1 MATKVTV
8 QKEAFA
14 DSLAMVGRAVGSH
27 SHLPILANVM
37 LASDEGQLRLSAT
50 DLTVGI
56 TVWMDANM
64 DGSLAL
70 TLPARTL
77 TDVVNA
83 LSESEVQFSVNGKP
97 EAALKSG
104 SFKGVVKGNEA
115 SEFPSIPVFD
125 VSQGISFDAST
136 LKEMIQS
143 VAFAASVD
151 DSRPVLA
158 GVLLMLD
165 EQTLA
170 MAATDGFRL
179 AVRKTDLPARVGK
192 KQVIV
197 PAAALKELARI
208 LGATKCSRVT
218 LYMPPSGA
226 QVVLRCE
233 NVQLVSQLID
243 GRFPD
248 YQVIVPKSYKTR
260 TVVARTELLKAC
272 KQAGIMA
279 RAGSNVVRFQLKPGD
294 ENTGKVIVLAEA
306 DETGESEIELDAT
319 VEGPELEIAFN
330 VKFLQDALEAIE
342 TKTIVMETSTHKT
355 PAVIR
360 PAGEENYTYVLMPMH
375 IDGK

>member
-8 QKEAFA
+8 QKTAFS

-27 SHLPILANVM
+27 SHLPILSNVL

-83 LSESEVQFSVNGKP
+83 LSDPEVQFSVNGKP

-136 LKEMIQS
+136 MKEMIQS

-158 GVLLMLD
+158 GVLFMLD
-165 EQTLA
+165 DQTLT

-179 AVRKTDLPARVGK
+179 AIRKTELPVRVGK

-208 LGATKCSRVT
+208 LGSTKCACVT
-218 LYMPPSGA
+218 LFLPPSGS

-243 GRFPD
+243 GKFPD
-248 YQVIVPKSYKTR
+248 YQVILPKSHKTR
-260 TVVARTELLKAC
+260 TVVQRNELLKAC

-279 RAGSNVVRFQLKPGD
+279 RAGSNVVRFQLQPGS

-306 DETGESEIELDAT
+306 DETGESEIEMNAT

-342 TKTIVMETSTHKT
+342 TRNVVIETNNHKT

-360 PAGEENYTYVLMPMH
+360 PAGEEAYTYVLMPMH

>member
-27 SHLPILANVM
+27 SHLPILANVL

-50 DLTVGI
+50 DLIVGI

-104 SFKGVVKGNEA
+104 CFKGVVKGNEA

-125 VSQGISFDAST
+125 VSQGIYFDAST

-208 LGATKCSRVT
+208 LGSTKCARVT

-279 RAGSNVVRFQLKPGD
+279 RAGSNVVRFQLKPGS

-355 PAVIR
+355 PAVIH